1 MSSHLMEPISMCV
14 CIHSIH
20 IKSITKE
27 KFILTEKDLY
37 IMYKATCMTECH
49 FFPLIYTSLENRVI
63 FFICYYESTGI
74 ID

>member
-14 CIHSIH
+14 CLHSIH

-27 KFILTEKDLY
+27 KFILTEKTY
-37 IMYKATCMTECH
+37 ISCMTTCMTECH